1 MKKEQIKSIFEELE
15 KKIENGEPCRRYYK
29 SNKLNQTK
37 AITLF
42 INKVEEEA
50 KKEKAFFEIISASVK
65 NIIPCKYKNN
75 YNTDIEILEEEA
87 FLGFE
92 YVGFIYNDIYFY
104 IDLNDNP
111 FFENGYSK
119 ITYQEE
125 NKEKFY
131 VGQIWHNNFNFFE
144 GVEDLY
150 NYDSKAP
157 EQIANNIFKAFKYG
171 QFSHISQKKGYKH
184 KLENHIYFNI

>member
-1 MKKEQIKSIFEELE
+1 MENGQIKKIFEEL
-15 KKIENGEPCRRYYK
+15 KNKIKNGDPCCSYYRT
-29 SNKLNQTK
+29 NKLNQTK
-37 AITLF
+37 GITLF

-75 YNTDIEILEEEA
+75 YNTDIEILEEKA
-87 FLGFE
+87 FFGFE

-111 FFENGYSK
+111 FFDNGYSK
-119 ITYQEE
+119 INFQEE
-125 NKEKFY
+125 NGTKFY
-131 VGQIWHNNFNFFE
+131 TGQLWKSDFNFFE
-144 GVEDLY
+144 GVENLY
-150 NYDSKAP
+150 NYESKAP
-157 EQIANNIFKAFKYG
+157 EQIAENIFKAFKYG

-184 KLENHIYFNI
+184 KLERHIYFNV

>member
-1 MKKEQIKSIFEELE
+1 MKKNQIKLIFEEL
-15 KKIENGEPCRRYYK
+15 KKKLDNGDPCCRYLR

-37 AITLF
+37 GITLF

-65 NIIPCKYKNN
+65 NVIPCRYKNN
-75 YNTDIEILEEEA
+75 YNTDIEILEEKA
-87 FLGFE
+87 FFGFE
-92 YVGFIYNDIYFY
+92 YVGFIYNNIYFY

-111 FFENGYSK
+111 FFENGYFK
-119 ITYQEE
+119 INFQEE

-131 VGQIWHNNFNFFE
+131 TGQIWRSNFNFFE
-144 GVEDLY
+144 EVEDLY
-150 NYDSKAP
+150 SYDSKAP
-157 EQIANNIFKAFKYG
+157 EQIAKSIFKAFKYG

-184 KLENHIYFNI
+184 KLNKNIYFNI